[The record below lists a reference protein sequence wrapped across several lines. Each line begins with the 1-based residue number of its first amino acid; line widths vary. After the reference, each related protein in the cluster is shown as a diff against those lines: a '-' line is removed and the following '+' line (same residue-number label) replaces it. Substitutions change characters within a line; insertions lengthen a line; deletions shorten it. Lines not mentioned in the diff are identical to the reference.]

1 MIMIMSGGSSDSG
14 VGGPI
19 SPSGPADDQ
28 PTIGS
33 RVGAYRLVRLLGG
46 RANGLVYEVEDL
58 ERGGVA
64 AMRILPAGRAAAFGA
79 VRRLFSDTR
88 ALSQLKNPHLAAV
101 IDLIEAEQS
110 GQTSA
115 IVMELLQGRSLA
127 HLIQAEKTFSIHRIL
142 SILSPVLDALSAIH
156 QVRLVHG
163 DLKPENI
170 FLSKAADRDEQV
182 KLLGFGM
189 GRSVTV
195 DRASEDCWG
204 PDEDTSIN
212 TPVYLSPE
220 QAFGKELDHRTDI
233 YSFGVILYR
242 LLCGRLPYEGRNLSE
257 LFAELEMDPP
267 RPTPRQILA
276 DPIGRQLDG
285 IVRRCLEKDPTRR
298 WTTVDELKS
307 AFDGVLSGQPVEEL
321 AAGTNGPSARSTM
334 SRPWLIAAGV
344 AAATLVAS
352 LCVYLLR

>member
-1 MIMIMSGGSSDSG
+1 MSGGSLG
-14 VGGPI
+14 
-19 SPSGPADDQ
+19 PSGQSDDQ
-28 PTIGS
+28 PTIGD
-33 RVGAYRLVRLLGG
+33 RVGKYRLVRLLGG

-58 ERGGVA
+58 EQGGVA
-64 AMRILPAGRAAAFGA
+64 AMRVLPVGRAAAFGA

-88 ALSQLKNPHLAAV
+88 ALNQLKNPHLAAV
-101 IDLIEAEQS
+101 TDLIEAEQL

-127 HLIQAEKTFSIHRIL
+127 HALEVEKTFNVRRIL
-142 SILSPVLDALSAIH
+142 FILSPVLDALSAIH
-156 QVRLVHG
+156 EVRLVHG

-170 FLSKAADRDEQV
+170 FLSKAEGRGDLV

-242 LLCGRLPYEGRNLSE
+242 LLCGRLPYDGRNLSE

-276 DPIGRQLDG
+276 DPLGRELDG
-285 IVRRCLEKDPTRR
+285 IARRCLEKDPARR
-298 WTTVDELKS
+298 WTTVDELKD
-307 AFDGVLSGQPVEEL
+307 AFDGVLSGQPAEEKG
-321 AAGTNGPSARSTM
+321 ASPSEPPVKSRM
-334 SRPWLIAAGV
+334 SRPRLIAA
-344 AAATLVAS
+344 AAATALVAS
-352 LCVYLLR
+352 VAVYLLR